1 MKDRKDKDMGKKES
15 KDALGSR
22 MKEFYENRAKTSLI
36 RRMPV
41 AIRID
46 GKSFHTFTKNFD
58 KPFDK
63 VLMESM
69 QETMQSLCKNLPG
82 CVIGYTQS
90 DEITLILTDYK
101 KLTSDAF
108 FDYEVQKVCSVAASM
123 ATMQFN
129 KIFEKNVEKFYKK
142 NTNFNE
148 YEDYSEIAFNTPRSE
163 ELYSI
168 YRKAVE
174 TGAMFDARCFN
185 IPKEE
190 VANLIYWRQQD
201 ASKNSVS
208 MAARA
213 YFSHNE
219 VQNKNT
225 SQMQEMLFAV
235 HGINW
240 NDYPIPCK
248 RGSCCV
254 RGEKG
259 WYVDLEIPIFK
270 GDNRAYIEDRINFV
284 EKSNENFLEQNEETT
299 KDDNIEQEY
308 DIER

>member
-1 MKDRKDKDMGKKES
+1 MGKKES

-22 MKEFYENRAKTSLI
+22 MKEFYENRAKTQLL
-36 RRMPV
+36 RRTPV

-46 GKSFHTFTKNFD
+46 GKAFHTFTKGFD

-63 VLMESM
+63 LLMESM
-69 QETMQSLCKNLPG
+69 QETMMELCKNMPG
-82 CVIGYTQS
+82 CVLGYTQS

-123 ATMQFN
+123 ATMKFN
-129 KIFEKNVEKFYKK
+129 KIFDKKVEEWSNNFYESW
-142 NTNFNE
+142 N
-148 YEDYSEIAFNTPRSE
+148 RSE
-163 ELYSI
+163 KEEKYCKTLYD
-168 YRKAVE
+168 AVE
-174 TGAMFDARCFN
+174 MGAMFDARCFN

-190 VANLIYWRQQD
+190 VTNLIYWRQQD

-208 MAARA
+208 MAVRA

-219 VQNKNT
+219 VHHKNT

-254 RGEKG
+254 KGEKG
-259 WYVDLEIPIFK
+259 WYIDLEIPIFK
-270 GDNRAYIEDRINFV
+270 GNNRAYIEDRINFV
-284 EKSNENFLEQNEETT
+284 EKSNENFLEQNEEAI

-308 DIER
+308 DMER